1 MPIPDADAGS
11 SGVGMD
17 RKPHLRSDCATAC
30 QARSELRQKDEAY
43 SKRSDRV
50 RDPSLLRR
58 LRVSSHLGSKACV
71 A

>member
-30 QARSELRQKDEAY
+30 QAWSELRQKDEAY

-50 RDPSLLRR
+50 RDPQSTQET
-58 LRVSSHLGSKACV
+58 RVSSHLGSEACV